1 MKLGQMLTLLPEL
14 PPRFGNPL
22 IRGELAEI
30 ETLGSIDW
38 LPQTA
43 GWGVVALAVSGW
55 LGWRGWHLGRR
66 WFRNRYRREAL
77 TRLTVI
83 KSRPN
88 LEAINALLKLTAIA
102 ASSRKE
108 VASLTGT
115 GWCVWLQER
124 TPTPLFSDDTLT
136 LLGESIYAPVDQK
149 KSAANPT
156 RLADDTDCG
165 SLNTLFAEVEGWIR
179 QHRDDHAPT

>member
-1 MKLGQMLTLLPEL
+1 MLSRVLSSLPEL

-22 IRGELAEI
+22 LRGDLAEI
-30 ETLGSIDW
+30 ESIGSIDW

-43 GWGVVALAVSGW
+43 GWAVVALAVSGW
-55 LGWRGWHLGRR
+55 LSWHGWALGRR

-77 TRLTVI
+77 TRLTAI

-115 GWCVWLQER
+115 RWCLWLQER

-136 LLGESIYAPVDQK
+136 LLGESLYAPVDQDK
-149 KSAANPT
+149 KSADPT
-156 RLADDTDCG
+156 RQADNTDFG
-165 SLNTLFAEVEGWIR
+165 SLSTLFAEAEGWIR
-179 QHRDDHAPT
+179 EHRDDHAPT

>member
-1 MKLGQMLTLLPEL
+1 MLGRVLTPLPEL
-14 PPRFGNPL
+14 PQRFGNPL
-22 IRGELAEI
+22 IRGDLAEI
-30 ETLGSIDW
+30 ETIGSIDW

-43 GWGVVALAVSGW
+43 GWAVVALAVSGW

-77 TRLTVI
+77 TRLTAI
-83 KSRPN
+83 KSRPS

-115 GWCVWLQER
+115 RWCRWLQGR
-124 TPTPLFSDDTLT
+124 TPAPLFSDDTLT
-136 LLGESIYAPVDQK
+136 LLGESLYAPVDLDK
-149 KSAANPT
+149 NSADPT
-156 RLADDTDCG
+156 RLADDTDLR
-165 SLNTLFAEVEGWIR
+165 SLNTLFAEAESWIR

>member
-1 MKLGQMLTLLPEL
+1 MLGRVLTPLPEL
-14 PPRFGNPL
+14 PLRFGNPL
-22 IRGELAEI
+22 IRGDLAEI
-30 ETLGSIDW
+30 ETIGSIDW

-43 GWGVVALAVSGW
+43 GWAVVALAVSGW
-55 LGWRGWHLGRR
+55 LGWHGWRLGRR

-77 TRLTVI
+77 TRLTAI
-83 KSRPN
+83 KSRPS

-115 GWCVWLQER
+115 RWCRWLQGR
-124 TPTPLFSDDTLT
+124 TPAPLFSDDTLT
-136 LLGESIYAPVDQK
+136 LLGESLYAPVDLDK
-149 KSAANPT
+149 NSADPT